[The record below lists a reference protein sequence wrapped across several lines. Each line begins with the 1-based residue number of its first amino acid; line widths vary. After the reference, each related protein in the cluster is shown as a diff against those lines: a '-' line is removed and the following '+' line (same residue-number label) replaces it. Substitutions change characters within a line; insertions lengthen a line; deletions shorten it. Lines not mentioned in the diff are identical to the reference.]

1 MSAVFAKLRKVI
13 YATQEF
19 TLWLPAMV
27 VLSVVGFVVLGGIVR
42 LGGDALAW
50 LAELP
55 AHCAYVGAWLGSAWL
70 IKAVY
75 MHDLPADAE
84 KELHAAAELGN
95 RNAQWVLVKDRIE
108 TFAALIITG
117 GFWLL
122 LGASA

>member
-1 MSAVFAKLRKVI
+1 MAGWLAKIRAWL
-13 YATQEF
+13 YASQEF
-19 TLWLPAMV
+19 TVWLPAMV
-27 VLSVVGFVVLGGIVR
+27 LLTAIGFIVLGAFVR
-42 LGGDALAW
+42 LHGDALAW

-75 MHDLPADAE
+75 MHDLPADVE

-95 RNAQWVLVKDRIE
+95 RSAQWVLIKDRIE

-117 GFWLL
+117 SFWLL
-122 LGASA
+122 VGGV